1 MARFQ
6 HFRPDKNPK
15 RVELKMKLAFGSFLQ
30 VARLAYGDD
39 STDYEGD
46 VLCDVKTGSKI
57 NCSPG
62 DVGLTVPLC
71 AFPPEAI
78 TDPYM
83 VNEACVGNVV
93 GDNLGRFSKKYLD
106 LSLASSRDSAT

>member
-1 MARFQ
+1 
-6 HFRPDKNPK
+6 
-15 RVELKMKLAFGSFLQ
+15 MKLAFGSFLQ
-30 VARLAYGDD
+30 VARLAFGDD

-93 GDNLGRFSKKYLD
+93 GDNLGRFSKISRSLIGEFSRQCHLAISIWKPNYS
-106 LSLASSRDSAT
+106 LSVKW

>member
-1 MARFQ
+1 
-6 HFRPDKNPK
+6 
-15 RVELKMKLAFGSFLQ
+15 MKLAFGTLLQ
-30 VARLAYGDD
+30 VTRLAYGDD
-39 STDYEGD
+39 GADYDED

-83 VNEACVGNVV
+83 VNEACIGNVV
-93 GDNLGRFSKKYLD
+93 GENLGRFSKDYISFSFIGK
-106 LSLASSRDSAT
+106 RDYKSAI

>member
-1 MARFQ
+1 
-6 HFRPDKNPK
+6 
-15 RVELKMKLAFGSFLQ
+15 MKLAFGSILQ

-39 STDYEGD
+39 GADYED

-83 VNEACVGNVV
+83 VNEACIGNVV
-93 GDNLGRFSKKYLD
+93 GDNLGWFSKD
-106 LSLASSRDSAT
+106 FISRFLIG